1 MPSLKGAEVEAEG
14 AVRAAAPP
22 VEARVPAVQVAQAPA
37 AGWRAGEPPVAERVP
52 VRQVRREALPGA
64 AVEPARRPRPEVQ
77 LGEAAPGRGDGGCDE
92 TGTNAIA
99 AARLDHFI
107 RVP

>member
-1 MPSLKGAEVEAEG
+1 MPSLKVAVEA
-14 AVRAAAPP
+14 AVRTA
-22 VEARVPAVQVAQAPA
+22 
-37 AGWRAGEPPVAERVP
+37 EPPVAERVP
-52 VRQVRREALPGA
+52 VWQVHREALPWA

-77 LGEAAPGRGDGGCDE
+77 LGAAALRRSDGDGCCNE